1 MNPQPPAPS
10 ATVRLFAPT
19 KRDDQSSHLH
29 RQLVGWVALVLPIL
43 LLIIAELRPTEGLPR
58 RELLG
63 SISAYYYTG
72 AVAAFCGSLVA
83 LTAFFF
89 TYRGYDNEHGRRDLQ
104 TAWIAG
110 LASLLVAFFPTT
122 PPVIVLIP
130 TWWTPWMR
138 VIHYVSAMV
147 LFGCLI
153 YFSLVLFRKS
163 SSEPKHRPPDKT
175 WRNRCYFWCGVGML
189 ACMLWAL
196 STYFTGGSIF
206 WAEAIA
212 LWLFAV
218 SWLVKGRAGWT
229 LMTVGRKTV
238 HYVRHPQ
245 QAIPDLWGAI
255 R

>member
-1 MNPQPPAPS
+1 MSPRSPAPS
-10 ATVRLFAPT
+10 TTVRLFAPT
-19 KRDDQSSHLH
+19 KQDDQSSHLH
-29 RQLVGWVALVLPIL
+29 RQLVGWVALLLPIL
-43 LLIIAELRPTEGLPR
+43 VWTIADLRPTEGLQPGKI
-58 RELLG
+58 LG

-89 TYRGYDNEHGRRDLQ
+89 TYRGYKGGRRDLQ

-110 LASLLVAFFPTT
+110 IASLLVAFFPTT
-122 PPVIVLIP
+122 APVIALKLL
-130 TWWTPWMR
+130 WWEPWMLW
-138 VIHYVSAMV
+138 VHYISAAV

-163 SSEPKHRPPDKT
+163 STQGKLPADKA
-175 WRNRCYFWCGVGML
+175 WRNRIYFWCGMGML
-189 ACMLWAL
+189 VCMLWAL
-196 STYFTGGSIF
+196 GFGLSDRSIF
-206 WAEAIA
+206 WPETTA
-212 LWLFAV
+212 LVLFAI

-229 LMTVGRKTV
+229 LKTLGRQTV

-245 QAIPDLWGAI
+245 QFIPDVWSAI

>member
-1 MNPQPPAPS
+1 
-10 ATVRLFAPT
+10 VRLFAPT
-19 KRDDQSSHLH
+19 KQDDQSSHLH
-29 RQLVGWVALVLPIL
+29 RQLVGWVALLLPIL
-43 LLIIAELRPTEGLPR
+43 VWTIADLRPTEGLQPGKI
-58 RELLG
+58 LG

-89 TYRGYDNEHGRRDLQ
+89 TYRGYKGGRRDLQ
-104 TAWIAG
+104 TAWVAG
-110 LASLLVAFFPTT
+110 IASLLVAFFPTT
-122 PPVIVLIP
+122 APLVALTP
-130 TWWTPWMR
+130 TWWAPWMMK
-138 VIHYVSAMV
+138 VHYISAAV

-163 SSEPKHRPPDKT
+163 SSKDGELPTAKK
-175 WRNRCYFWCGVGML
+175 WRNRCYFWCGVGMA

-196 STYFTGGSIF
+196 STYFTGGTIF

-212 LWLFAV
+212 LVFFAV

-229 LMTVGRKTV
+229 LVTVGRQTL
-238 HYVRHPQ
+238 HYGSHPRQ
-245 QAIPDLWGAI
+245 LIYDVWRAI